1 MGEEKQERVAS
12 LGILHVRSRRPS
24 LSLYRA
30 SSTLLTAFPIQTD
43 IAGGLQHDN
52 LPFYIS
58 EASITLGPSILFSW
72 DLRPCVIVALVRRTH
87 GNNRC

>member
-1 MGEEKQERVAS
+1 MC
-12 LGILHVRSRRPS
+12 VRDDHLSRHTEPH
-24 LSLYRA
+24 LSV
-30 SSTLLTAFPIQTD
+30 LTAFPIQTD

-52 LPFYIS
+52 LPFYVS
-58 EASITLGPSILFSW
+58 EASITLGTRILFSR

>member
-1 MGEEKQERVAS
+1 MC
-12 LGILHVRSRRPS
+12 VRDDHLSRHTEPH
-24 LSLYRA
+24 LSPLK
-30 SSTLLTAFPIQTD
+30 AFPIQTD

-58 EASITLGPSILFSW
+58 EASITLGPSMLFSW
-72 DLRPCVIVALVRRTH
+72 DLRPCVMVALVRRTH